1 MTVDELKGLEMPATA
16 INSYFILAL
25 IFQLYYSELP
35 NMNWNM
41 YFLNNYDAI
50 K

>member
-1 MTVDELKGLEMPATA
+1 MTVDELKDLEMPATA
-16 INSYFILAL
+16 INSDFILAP

-35 NMNWNM
+35 NMNRNM